1 MRKGFLTY
9 EEMCTISPYTLWGGR
24 IYEEIYFLFYQ
35 FPSSPWTHSFGF
47 FCSTFEPKVGDLR
60 TSWAES
66 DKILAFLKSRWLH
79 TLTFT
84 LGSKELRILHL
95 GHQTST
101 KHMLLTATKTMH
113 SWRTFNAQ
121 YPLQR
126 LSSKTLCQQ
135 PLTEPRRSWQGTLSS
150 VYKITGPPPQLRADN
165 WWQLRT
171 GLSF

>member
-9 EEMCTISPYTLWGGR
+9 EEMCKYFP
-24 IYEEIYFLFYQ
+24 IYEEAVCHRWLCTRSLWISVFMMKFIFFFYQ

-47 FCSTFEPKVGDLR
+47 FCSTFVPKVGDLR

-66 DKILAFLKSRWLH
+66 EKIWAFLKSRWLH

-135 PLTEPRRSWQGTLSS
+135 PLTESGRSWQGYT
-150 VYKITGPPPQLRADN
+150 I
-165 WWQLRT
+165 
-171 GLSF
+171 